1 MCSCLHINFIP
12 ALLFLFILR
21 IILVIFAVFLK
32 LQEVVAMESSESQSV
47 AGGTCLEP
55 EVS

>member
-1 MCSCLHINFIP
+1 MPTYKFCLCSVISFHCNVMG
-12 ALLFLFILR
+12 

-32 LQEVVAMESSESQSV
+32 LQEVVAMESSKSQSV